1 MTSLERYVRAVT
13 SHPWAVLVAVATVTA
28 GLGAGIPRLQQD
40 FNVEAMMPGNH
51 PFIQIDRKIREQFGG
66 RNTVTIAL
74 MAKDGGDVWRPEIL
88 DVVQQVTLEAL
99 RLEDVMAQNV
109 VSLAAPSVRH
119 VEDEGGSIKV
129 DYLMREV
136 PRTPEEI
143 AALRAKLEG
152 DPQLKGMLV
161 TDDQQVAL
169 VIVDFFG
176 DRHQAGVL
184 ADRIR
189 GLATPH
195 AGGPVEF
202 LFAGE
207 PMLSEIDLAQ
217 SLQVGRRIPIT
228 FAVIALMLL
237 VSFRNVQGMI
247 LPMLTAIL
255 SVTWAFGMMGFAGIK
270 IDAWNGSVPIL
281 LVAIGAAH
289 SAQMLKRYVEE
300 VERLGDNYAAVV
312 ESTVKIGPVMIA
324 AGMTAALGFASLAL
338 FGVESIGNFGLS
350 CAFGIGSAVVL
361 EMTFIPA
368 LRALLPAPKRLP
380 KSEGITKKLLTA
392 FEHGVMRQR
401 GRAVF
406 IGSAVVLGLALAG
419 AAQIR
424 TYGSTRE
431 YMPKR
436 SEPRLHLEEI
446 ERHFDGTVTMTML
459 YEGPDGSAKS
469 LEVLRHQAA
478 LQAELEKDPLVL
490 RTASFADLVKTLHE
504 TFNPEDPEPYRIPD
518 TQELISQLVFL
529 GDSPAFERFTNREQS
544 RSLLMAYLRDD
555 DSALVGPLVEHV
567 QDWVE
572 AHPLPDGTQVLVAG
586 GVGPSILAVNEHT
599 TWGKLVN
606 MLTVMATIYLVS
618 SIALGSPLAGLYVV
632 SPIAA
637 TVLVLF
643 GLLGWT
649 GIRLDMGSATTISMA
664 AGVGA
669 DYAIYFLYRLREEFR
684 RTHSDAEA
692 MHIAMQTSG
701 RAILFVAMSIAAGFA
716 VLGVTEYFGLWLFG
730 VGMPIA
736 MLVAS
741 LASLSIMPALAMRTR
756 PRFIFGETTAAE
768 APENGLVRA
777 TS

>member
-1 MTSLERYVRAVT
+1 MTSLERYVRFVT
-13 SHPWAVLVAVATVTA
+13 SRPWTVLIAVAAVTA
-28 GLGAGIPRLQQD
+28 GLGGGIPRLQQD
-40 FNVEAMMPGNH
+40 FSVEAMMPANH
-51 PFIQIDRKIREQFGG
+51 PFIQIDRTIRQQFGG
-66 RNTVTIAL
+66 RNAATIAL
-74 MAKDGGDVWRPEIL
+74 MPKDGGDVWRPEVL
-88 DVVQQVTLEAL
+88 DVVRQVTLDAL
-99 RLEDVMAQNV
+99 QLEEIIAQNV

-119 VEDEGGSIKV
+119 VEDEGGAIKA
-129 DYLMREV
+129 DYLMRET
-136 PRTPEEI
+136 PQTPEQI
-143 AALRAKLEG
+143 AALRAKLES

-161 TDDQQVAL
+161 TNDQKVAL
-169 VIVDFFG
+169 VIVDFWG
-176 DRHQAGVL
+176 DKHQAGVL

-189 GLATPH
+189 SLAAKH
-195 AGGPVEF
+195 ADGPVKF
-202 LFAGE
+202 LYAGE

-217 SLQVGRRIPIT
+217 AQQVGNRIPIT
-228 FAVIALMLL
+228 FLVIALMLL
-237 VSFRNVQGMI
+237 ISFRNVQGMV

-255 SVTWAFGMMGFAGIK
+255 SVTWAFGMMGYAGIA

-300 VERLGDNYAAVV
+300 VERLHDNYAAVV
-312 ESTVKIGPVMIA
+312 ESTVRIGPVMIA

-338 FGVESIGNFGLS
+338 FGVKSIGNFGLS

-380 KSEGITKKLLTA
+380 KSEGITKKILTA
-392 FEHGVMRQR
+392 FESAVLNNG
-401 GRAVF
+401 GRTVF
-406 IGSAVVLGLALAG
+406 IGSGVVLALALAG

-436 SEPRLHLEEI
+436 SEPRQHLEEI
-446 ERHFDGTVTMTML
+446 ERHFDGTVTMTFL
-459 YEGPDGSAKS
+459 YEGPDGSTKS
-469 LEVLRHQAA
+469 LEVLRHMAA

-490 RTASFADLVKTLHE
+490 RTASLADLVKTLHE
-504 TFNPEDPEPYRIPD
+504 TFNPEDPQPYRIPD
-518 TQELISQLVFL
+518 TQELVSQLVFL
-529 GDSPAFERFTNREQS
+529 GDSPAFERFTDRAQS
-544 RSLLMAYLRDD
+544 KSVLMAYLRDD
-555 DSALVGPLVEHV
+555 DSALVGPLVERV
-567 QDWVE
+567 QKWV
-572 AHPLPDGTQVLVAG
+572 ADHPLPDGTQVLVAG

-599 TWGKLVN
+599 TKGKLAN

-618 SIALGSPLAGLYVV
+618 SVALGSPLAGLYVV
-632 SPIAA
+632 TPIAA
-637 TVLVLF
+637 TVVMLF
-643 GLLGWT
+643 GLLGWS

-669 DYAIYFLYRLREEFR
+669 DYAIYFLYRLREEYR
-684 RTHSDAEA
+684 RTHSDTEA

-701 RAILFVAMSIAAGFA
+701 RAILFVAMAIAAGFA

-741 LASLSIMPALAMRTR
+741 LASISIMPALAIRTR
-756 PRFIFGETTAAE
+756 PRFIFGERAVDE
-768 APENGLVRA
+768 AHEDGLVRA
-777 TS
+777 AS

>member
-1 MTSLERYVRAVT
+1 MTPLERYVRAIT
-13 SHPWAVLVAVATVTA
+13 GRPWTVLAAVAAVTVA
-28 GLGAGIPRLQQD
+28 LASGIPRLEQD
-40 FNVEAMMPGNH
+40 FSVEAMMPANH
-51 PFIQIDRKIREQFGG
+51 PFIQIDHEIREHFGG
-66 RNTVTIAL
+66 RNAATIAL
-74 MAKDGGDVWRPEIL
+74 MPKDGGDVWRPEIL
-88 DVVQQVTLEAL
+88 DVVRQVTLDAL
-99 RLEDVMAQNV
+99 QLEEVIAQNV

-119 VEDEGGSIKV
+119 VEDEGGAIKA
-129 DYLMREV
+129 DYLMRET
-136 PRTPEEI
+136 PQTPEAI

-161 TDDQQVAL
+161 TDDQRVAL
-169 VIVDFFG
+169 VIVDFWG

-189 GLATPH
+189 SLGAPH
-195 AGGPVEF
+195 ADGPVEF
-202 LFAGE
+202 LYAGE

-217 SLQVGRRIPIT
+217 SQQVGRRIPIT
-228 FAVIALMLL
+228 FLVIALMLL
-237 VSFRNVQGMI
+237 VSFRNVQGMV

-255 SVTWAFGMMGFAGIK
+255 SVTWAFGMMGYAGIR

-281 LVAIGAAH
+281 LVAIAAAH

-300 VERLGDNYAAVV
+300 VERLHDNYAAVI
-312 ESTVKIGPVMIA
+312 ESTVRIGPVMIA
-324 AGMTAALGFASLAL
+324 AGVTAALGFASLAL
-338 FGVESIGNFGLS
+338 FGVKSIGNFGLS
-350 CAFGIGSAVVL
+350 CAFGIMSAVVL

-380 KSEGITKKLLTA
+380 KAEGLTKKILSA
-392 FEHGVMRQR
+392 FESAVLRHG
-401 GRAVF
+401 GRAIF
-406 IGSAVVLGLALAG
+406 IGSGVLLALALAG
-419 AAQIR
+419 AVQIR

-431 YMPKR
+431 YMPEQ
-436 SEPRLHLEEI
+436 STPRLHLEEI

-459 YEGPDGSAKS
+459 YEGPAGSAKS
-469 LEVLRHQAA
+469 MEVLRHMAA
-478 LQAELEKDPLVL
+478 LQQELEKNPLVL

-529 GDSPAFERFTNREQS
+529 GDSPAFERFTDREQS
-544 RSLLMAYLRDD
+544 KALLMAYLRDD
-555 DSALVGPLVEHV
+555 DSALVGPLVRHV
-567 QDWVE
+567 EDWV
-572 AHPLPDGTQVLVAG
+572 ADHPLPDTKVLVAG
-586 GVGPSILAVNEHT
+586 GVGPSVLAINEHT
-599 TWGKLVN
+599 TWGKLLN
-606 MLTVMATIYLVS
+606 MVSVMATIYLVS

-643 GLLGWT
+643 GLLGWS

-692 MHIAMQTSG
+692 MHVAMQTSG

-716 VLGVTEYFGLWLFG
+716 VLGITEYFGLWLFG
-730 VGMPIA
+730 VGMPLA
-736 MLVAS
+736 MLVSS

-756 PRFIFGETTAAE
+756 PRFIFGERAVDGAREGELVQAA
-768 APENGLVRA
+768 G
-777 TS
+777 